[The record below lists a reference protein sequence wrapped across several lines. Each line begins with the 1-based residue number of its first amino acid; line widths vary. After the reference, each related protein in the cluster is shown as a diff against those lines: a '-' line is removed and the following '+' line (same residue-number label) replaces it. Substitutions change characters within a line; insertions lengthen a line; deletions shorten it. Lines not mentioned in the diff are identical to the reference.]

1 MSDAIPLPERPN
13 LDQYKKLAR
22 ELQRACKSGGE
33 DAVVEWAARW
43 KEAVNPEVAR
53 RLWREMQP
61 KCTLTA
67 AQFFLARGHG
77 FASWPKFAAHVE
89 AVAQRNSPA
98 WKFETVADAIVTG
111 DLPALQKLL
120 SEDAALIRARSGRDH
135 RSTLLHYIS
144 ANGVEDFRQKTP
156 PNIVEITRTLLDAG
170 ADINA
175 ESDAYGGRSTTVDL
189 TATSY
194 HPQAAGVQ
202 IPLLALL
209 LDRGARVDGRSVVA
223 CLQNGRGA
231 AAEFLAAHCTSLDLE
246 GAAGVG
252 RVDIVDALFDSS
264 TETQRTN
271 GLAWACEFGRP
282 AVAETLLRR
291 GVPVAATLPHHGQTG
306 LHWAAYGGHAP
317 VVGILLRHG
326 APVNS
331 LDASFG
337 GTPLQWALYGWGS
350 AATPSGT
357 GDYYDAVAVLA
368 KAGAKLDTV
377 WFEGDDNERRRAI
390 AKLRADPRMLA
401 ALDGR

>member
-1 MSDAIPLPERPN
+1 VHLRRAAGDAAGAVRAVILIDVPPRQSDEEQADFERALTAVGTGAAHSILN
-13 LDQYKKLAR
+13 SAR
-22 ELQRACKSGGE
+22 EAQSTLVTSSA
-33 DAVVEWAARW
+33 DAANQIKVLSADVERTLSAAG
-43 KEAVNPEVAR
+43 
-53 RLWREMQP
+53 
-61 KCTLTA
+61 TST
-67 AQFFLARGHG
+67 
-77 FASWPKFAAHVE
+77 
-89 AVAQRNSPA
+89 
-98 WKFETVADAIVTG
+98 ADAIVTG

-120 SEDAALIRARSGRDH
+120 SEDAALVRARSGRDH
-135 RSTLLHYIS
+135 RSTLLHYVS

-156 PNIVEITRTLLDAG
+156 PNIVEITRTLLDSG

-209 LDRGARVDGRSVVA
+209 LDRGARVDGNSVVA

-246 GAAGVG
+246 GAAGIG

-282 AVAETLLRR
+282 AVVETLLRR
-291 GVPVAATLPHHGQTG
+291 GVPVAAALPHHGQTG
-306 LHWAAYGGHAP
+306 LHWAAFGGHAP

-357 GDYYDAVAVLA
+357 GDYYDAVAALA

-377 WFEGDDNERRRAI
+377 WFEGDDDERRRAI

-401 ALDGR
+401 ALEGR